1 MPRGSGDPPSLVGR
15 QLPGE
20 RSRPGQP
27 EPVSQIQRVADQP
40 ARRPVGDPQHT
51 TQFGGC
57 EVGDGGG
64 AFPTQPHRMLTA
76 GQPVLGYGV
85 SGMQVGPMGGDL
97 ESSGFGGDQ
106 GVFVGLGCGQ
116 GAGRIQL
123 HQIIII
129 EHRYQYMA

>member
-1 MPRGSGDPPSLVGR
+1 
-15 QLPGE
+15 
-20 RSRPGQP
+20 
-27 EPVSQIQRVADQP
+27 
-40 ARRPVGDPQHT
+40 
-51 TQFGGC
+51 
-57 EVGDGGG
+57 
-64 AFPTQPHRMLTA
+64 MLTA

-106 GVFVGLGCGQ
+106 GVFVGLRGGQ

-129 EHRYQYMA
+129 EHRFQYMA